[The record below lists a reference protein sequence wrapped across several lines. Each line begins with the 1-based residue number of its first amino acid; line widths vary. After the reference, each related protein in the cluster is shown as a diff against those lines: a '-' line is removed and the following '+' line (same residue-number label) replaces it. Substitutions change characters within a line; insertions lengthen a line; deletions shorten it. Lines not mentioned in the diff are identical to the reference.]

1 MRRIVATVLISL
13 VVFTPLGIAIAEGET
28 TPVLSDVGA
37 YSIDARAARISALKE
52 QFKISLS
59 DKEKTLVSSRCVGAQ
74 GELRKI
80 STRLLVT
87 SKEREVSY
95 SSAILNLIQ
104 LKSALE
110 AKHTDT
116 SNIDLLIVL
125 YQQKKTSFDTAI
137 LAYELSLEDVV
148 SIDCVHN
155 PDDFRAALEGVRSAR
170 KPVVDASSQIR
181 EITRSN
187 LKTTF
192 DSILIR
198 LQTED
203 SGHGE

>member
-1 MRRIVATVLISL
+1 MRRLITLVLVYL
-13 VVFTPLGIAIAEGET
+13 VVFAPLGMAVAEDGT
-28 TPVLSDVGA
+28 TAVLSDVGT
-37 YSIDARAARISALKE
+37 YSADARAARISALKE
-52 QFKISLS
+52 QFKINLS

-74 GELRKI
+74 SELRKI
-80 STRLLVT
+80 STRLLNT
-87 SKEREVSY
+87 SKDREVSY
-95 SSAILNLIQ
+95 STSILSLIQ
-104 LKSALE
+104 FKSVLD

-125 YQQKKTSFDTAI
+125 YQQKKTAFDSAI

-148 SIDCVHN
+148 SIDCVHS
-155 PDDFRAALEGVRSAR
+155 PDDFRAALEGVRAAR

-192 DSILIR
+192 DSIRLK
-198 LQTED
+198 LQTGV